1 MIDQSLG
8 FIGLH
13 YKSSP
18 VEIRESLTPLPQQ
31 KQKFFAHA
39 KTSLDGLVVL
49 STCNRVEFYG
59 HIIGSTSVTDQLYA
73 LLKQSFDITPAES
86 YFQYKQ
92 SKNVPN
98 HLMRVACGIDS
109 MVLGESQILGQVQ
122 DSLQDSKTSSLASKE
137 LSTIFQAAVKAGK
150 RARQETNLG
159 KFSVS
164 IASIAIEQILVEVGS
179 FHNIHV
185 VVIGTGKMGR
195 LAGKILQKR
204 ATAQLTFVNRNHAR
218 AQAFAVDACAQAVPI
233 EELRDVISHADVV
246 ISATD
251 APHIILGPEHIVSRN
266 QCPLLLVDLAV
277 PRDIDPFLAELPGV
291 TLLGIDHL
299 NHDIA
304 QSRIARHAE
313 VPHVEKIIDQ
323 ELDLL
328 DQRLQMLTNEPVI
341 TALRQKAESIRKQEL
356 DRIITEL
363 GPVDSHL
370 KKKLDSFSN
379 SLVNKL
385 LHEPTLHLR
394 HGDSELDPPTI
405 EHLFGLQKPASK
417 SS

>member
-13 YKSSP
+13 YKSTP
-18 VEIRESLTPLPQQ
+18 VEIRENLTPLPQY
-31 KQKFFAHA
+31 KQNFFSHA
-39 KTSLDGLVVL
+39 RSLMDGLVVL

-59 HIIGSTSVTDQLYA
+59 HFKGSTSATDQLYA
-73 LLKQSFDITPAES
+73 LLKHCFDIRVAQS
-86 YFQYKQ
+86 YFQYKP
-92 SKNVPN
+92 SSDIPN

-122 DSLQDSKTSSLASKE
+122 SSLQDSETSSLASKE
-137 LSTIFQAAVKAGK
+137 LTTIFHAAVKAGK
-150 RARQETNLG
+150 RVRQETNLG

-164 IASIAIEQILVEVGS
+164 IASIAIERILLEVGS
-179 FHNIHV
+179 LEELHI
-185 VVIGTGKMGR
+185 VVIGTGKIGR
-195 LAGKILQKR
+195 YAGKILKKK
-204 ATAQLTFVNRNHAR
+204 ATAELTFVNRDHAR
-218 AQAFAVDACAQAVPI
+218 AQAFAVDVCAQAVPM
-233 EELRDVISHADVV
+233 EELREVISHADVV

-251 APHIILGPEHIVSRN
+251 APHIILGPEHIASRN
-266 QCPLLLVDLAV
+266 QRPLLLVDLAV
-277 PRDIDPFLAELPGV
+277 PRDMDPFLTELPNV
-291 TLLGIDHL
+291 TLLSIDHL
-299 NHDIA
+299 QDDID

-313 VPHVEKIIDQ
+313 VPHVEKIINQ
-323 ELDLL
+323 ELDILA
-328 DQRLQMLTNEPVI
+328 QRLQMLTNEPVI
-341 TALRQKAESIRKQEL
+341 TALRHKAESIRKQEL
-356 DRIITEL
+356 DRIIAEL

-370 KKKLDSFSN
+370 RKKLDSFSN

-417 SS
+417 P